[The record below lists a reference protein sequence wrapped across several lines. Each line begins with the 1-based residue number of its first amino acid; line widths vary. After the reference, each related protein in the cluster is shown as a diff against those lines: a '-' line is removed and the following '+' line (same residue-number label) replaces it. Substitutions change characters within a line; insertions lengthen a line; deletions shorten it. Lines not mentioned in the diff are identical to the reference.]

1 MAEKK
6 TLKPKR
12 AKIEWKEPPVISQ
25 EDADRNMEKFFADL
39 EEELK
44 GVPDVV
50 IKSGAERFKSFL
62 RGELSWAEIFNM
74 PPEMIKQMIEY
85 GYMQFQAARYEDAE
99 RFFKV
104 LTILD
109 WNNSYYHSM
118 MGSILQRQKRFGEAI
133 AEYTVAIGLNP
144 RDIVSYTNRGEIYF
158 QHNKLDEAEPDL
170 VKAIQLDET
179 KEDKWANH
187 AKVLL
192 LKIKMIRD
200 RKAKPKAPAPATK
213 TNKKGKK

>member
-1 MAEKK
+1 MVEKK
-6 TLKPKR
+6 KLKPKR
-12 AKIEWKEPPVISQ
+12 AKIEWEEPPVISQ
-25 EDADRNMEKFFADL
+25 EEADRNMERFFVDL
-39 EEELK
+39 EEDLK
-44 GVPDVV
+44 GVPEVV

-74 PPEMIKQMIEY
+74 PPEMTKQMIEY
-85 GYMQFQAARYEDAE
+85 GYLQFQNARYEDAE

-118 MGSILQRQKRFGEAI
+118 MGSILQRQKRYGEAI
-133 AEYTVAIGLNP
+133 AEYSVAIGLNP
-144 RDIVSYTNRGEIYF
+144 SDIVSYTNRGDIFF
-158 QHNKLDEAEPDL
+158 QHNKLDEAEADL
-170 VKAIQLDET
+170 IKAVQLDET

-192 LKIKMIRD
+192 LKIKVIRD
-200 RKAKPKAPAPATK
+200 RKAKPKTDAAASK